1 VKLRDFGQPTGEQ
14 SGLQTRTAVTESV
27 LLRVR
32 TKSSARFWNLTWRC
46 NVESKRGRIQR
57 EVLGNHTRN
66 VGGSQMK
73 RSNPFCAASLSHG
86 DRCETPPVYKKL
98 RTGVTANIWSHHE
111 MKVEGVV
118 REKLGVLFRR
128 FVLFA
133 QNSGDEFG
141 EYVRENLVV
150 LFRRFLLFA
159 WDVRCNRESHNNCE
173 PRPKVEWPYVMNSSV
188 AMQGP
193 LISATWIW
201 YHLHRH
207 WHHGYY
213 RARR

>member
-1 VKLRDFGQPTGEQ
+1 MHPTPYPQGARTVSCRMRGTNCGKL
-14 SGLQTRTAVTESV
+14 
-27 LLRVR
+27 
-32 TKSSARFWNLTWRC
+32 
-46 NVESKRGRIQR
+46 
-57 EVLGNHTRN
+57 
-66 VGGSQMK
+66 
-73 RSNPFCAASLSHG
+73 
-86 DRCETPPVYKKL
+86 PPSIKKL
-98 RTGVTANIWSHHE
+98 RSGATANIWSHHE

-133 QNSGDEFG
+133 QNSGDELW
-141 EYVRENLVV
+141 EYVRENLLV

-188 AMQGP
+188 AMHGP

>member
-1 VKLRDFGQPTGEQ
+1 MAVLRFSSLKALLSSVE
-14 SGLQTRTAVTESV
+14 GLRAVTPKNVITPIEKAV
-27 LLRVR
+27 TLT
-32 TKSSARFWNLTWRC
+32 TK
-46 NVESKRGRIQR
+46 G
-57 EVLGNHTRN
+57 LG
-66 VGGSQMK
+66 
-73 RSNPFCAASLSHG
+73 A
-86 DRCETPPVYKKL
+86 
-98 RTGVTANIWSHHE
+98 TANICSRHE
-111 MKVEGVV
+111 MKLEGVV
-118 REKLGVLFRR
+118 GEKLGVLFRR

-133 QNSGDEFG
+133 QNSGDELWG
-141 EYVRENLVV
+141 YVRENLVV

-159 WDVRCNRESHNNCE
+159 WDIWCNRESHNNCE

-193 LISATWIW
+193 LISVTWIW

>member
-1 VKLRDFGQPTGEQ
+1 M
-14 SGLQTRTAVTESV
+14 TESV
-27 LLRVR
+27 QFVIC
-32 TKSSARFWNLTWRC
+32 AG
-46 NVESKRGRIQR
+46 ESKRGRIQR

-66 VGGSQMK
+66 VGGSQLK
-73 RSNPFCAASLSHG
+73 RSNPFCSASLSHG

-98 RTGVTANIWSHHE
+98 RSGATANIWSHHE
-111 MKVEGVV
+111 MKLEGVV

-128 FVLFA
+128 FVLFP
-133 QNSGDEFG
+133 QNSGDELG

-188 AMQGP
+188 AMHGP

>member
-1 VKLRDFGQPTGEQ
+1 MSWLLVERLVQVNDHDIGMLRNVKEMREDLDWLPIFHLRLWRLCLNLFLRCFNPCVRDIN
-14 SGLQTRTAVTESV
+14 
-27 LLRVR
+27 LRVYPLLVR
-32 TKSSARFWNLTWRC
+32 SFRRDPTSI
-46 NVESKRGRIQR
+46 GRI
-57 EVLGNHTRN
+57 T
-66 VGGSQMK
+66 GGVELLVPPLSRMEI
-73 RSNPFCAASLSHG
+73 AA
-86 DRCETPPVYKKL
+86 KL
-98 RTGVTANIWSHHE
+98 
-111 MKVEGVV
+111 
-118 REKLGVLFRR
+118 
-128 FVLFA
+128 
-133 QNSGDEFG
+133 G

-188 AMQGP
+188 AMHGP

>member
-1 VKLRDFGQPTGEQ
+1 MVRVAQDIGGKLSFHDCT
-14 SGLQTRTAVTESV
+14 LLLTRRRRAPY
-27 LLRVR
+27 L
-32 TKSSARFWNLTWRC
+32 
-46 NVESKRGRIQR
+46 
-57 EVLGNHTRN
+57 
-66 VGGSQMK
+66 VGCVAQIVAK
-73 RSNPFCAASLSHG
+73 LHRL
-86 DRCETPPVYKKL
+86 KKL
-98 RTGVTANIWSHHE
+98 RSGATANIWSHHE
-111 MKVEGVV
+111 MKLEEVV

-133 QNSGDEFG
+133 QNLGDELW
-141 EYVRENLVV
+141 EYVREN

-159 WDVRCNRESHNNCE
+159 WDVRCNRGSHDNCE

-201 YHLHRH
+201 YHLLRH

>member
-1 VKLRDFGQPTGEQ
+1 MHLPKKFRLRASNRFRRFFSLG
-14 SGLQTRTAVTESV
+14 GLAFVSNGGAATTS
-27 LLRVR
+27 LCHCP
-32 TKSSARFWNLTWRC
+32 K
-46 NVESKRGRIQR
+46 ESKRGRIQR

-66 VGGSQMK
+66 VGGSQLK

-86 DRCETPPVYKKL
+86 NRCETPPVYKKL
-98 RTGVTANIWSHHE
+98 RSGATANIWSHHE
-111 MKVEGVV
+111 MKLEGVV
-118 REKLGVLFRR
+118 REKFPKFIAGILRK
-128 FVLFA
+128 
-133 QNSGDEFG
+133 QNKAPKQHS
-141 EYVRENLVV
+141 YVRENLVV

-159 WDVRCNRESHNNCE
+159 WDVRCNRENHNNCE

-188 AMQGP
+188 AMHGP